1 MSTAVSSTGVS
12 RSLAVGDAAPD
23 FILADAA
30 GATRRLSDFRGS
42 PVVLAFP
49 ARADEPWDPAR
60 AEYIDSYHRLVAQM
74 PGDLGP
80 QLLRVG
86 GGGDSW
92 RELTFAGD
100 TAAIPVVAEENAAV
114 LRAYG
119 VADGVAD
126 GSAVFVADGSAV
138 FVADGS
144 AVFVADGSAVFVA
157 DGSAVFVVDEA
168 GVVRWRSGGEAGALP
183 HPDEVAR
190 ALTALRPAGDDDGEA
205 PAGWS
210 RRAFLA
216 TVFGASL
223 ALALAPG
230 RARAVGHATGTAAPL
245 DHANPVDGFTT
256 PGTAAAPV
264 TLRINGRDV
273 ALQLEPRVTLLDA
286 LREYAG
292 LTGSKKGCDHGQ
304 CGACTVHVDGH
315 RVLSCLSLAVMQQ
328 GKAIT
333 TIEGLAATAGGPSDA
348 LHPMQTAFIAHDGF
362 QCGYCTSGQIMSAT
376 AVVHEPWGPSD
387 DDVREAM
394 SGNLCRC
401 GAYPGIVAAVQEV
414 RGHTTA
420 AAGGA

>member
-1 MSTAVSSTGVS
+1 MSTAVSSTGMT

-30 GATRRLSDFRGS
+30 GSAPRLFDFRGS

-60 AEYIDSYHRLVAQM
+60 AEYIDSYHRLVARM
-74 PGDLGP
+74 PGGKGA

-86 GGGDSW
+86 GGGDGW

-100 TAAIPVVAEENAAV
+100 AIAIPVVAEEDAAV
-114 LRAYG
+114 AQAYG
-119 VADGVAD
+119 VADRL
-126 GSAVFVADGSAV
+126 AVFVI
-138 FVADGS
+138 
-144 AVFVADGSAVFVA
+144 
-157 DGSAVFVVDEA
+157 DEM
-168 GVVRWRSGGEAGALP
+168 GVVRWRSDERVGALP

-190 ALTALRPAGDDDGEA
+190 ALAALTTTGDDRTSDSYTGGALEV

-230 RARAVGHATGTAAPL
+230 RARAMGTAAGTSTPPNSGNAA
-245 DHANPVDGFTT
+245 DPSTS
-256 PGTAAAPV
+256 PGTAAAPI

-273 ALQLEPRVTLLDA
+273 PLQLEPRVTLLDA

-333 TIEGLAATAGGPSDA
+333 TIEGLAASVGVQGNA

-362 QCGYCTSGQIMSAT
+362 QCGYCTSGQIMSAA

-414 RGHTTA
+414 RGHATA
-420 AAGGA
+420 AAAATSGA